1 MLTENQV
8 LQQGRYRIINRLGQ
22 NGIGEGYQAYDNVL
36 ETNVLLKEIQ
46 VSLNKVTTA
55 AQMET
60 LKLAFTDEA
69 EFLQEIR
76 HDALLHVRNYFSEI
90 DRQYLVMELVDGND
104 LSELL
109 EKKQSP
115 FAVEQVTNWADQ
127 LLDALNYL
135 HTRMPPVVHRDVKPQ
150 NIKLTSDGKIKLF
163 AFGIARH
170 SDAKLNAT
178 IRNQCF
184 DAANLHYLPLEHI
197 WEGLDTASRKVI
209 TNSYDEKSQKVLEK
223 PADAQSDIYALGAT
237 LYHLLTNKLPVDAL
251 ERTIEILEGN
261 PDPLPTPHQLNA
273 DVPAEVSD
281 VLMKALEIK
290 RENRFSSAVIMRQVL
305 RTAFAKIKE
314 RETAETKKQEE
325 TVAQQNRLAEEKR
338 LEQERR
344 QVEQEKLRIE
354 AEQKR
359 LAQQQQLVE
368 QKRLEVEAEQK
379 RQAELVQ
386 QQLREAEAQRLLA
399 ERRAAEAEK
408 RLLEKEADVV
418 LNFEDSDE
426 DFLQIPEMESH
437 APDVVAYSA
446 ATQAADA
453 GEEFGGLFAS
463 QQTENKSFKSM
474 AMVAV
479 VLLMLAGAGFGVWN
493 FVLSKP
499 AESTQTVSS
508 GGTDKPVESAPANSS
523 QTATV
528 ENIAATETP
537 AATLP
542 ATQEVTETSTNSPA
556 LKNKPVVAPQ
566 PKNPNAPVPV
576 KATPAPQKKAVTV
589 DDLIGD
595 N

>member
-76 HDALLHVRNYFSEI
+76 HESLLHVRNYFSEI

-135 HTRMPPVVHRDVKPQ
+135 HTRMPPVIHRDVKPQ

-163 AFGIARH
+163 AFGIAKH
-170 SDAKLNAT
+170 ADAKLNAT

-273 DVPAEVSD
+273 DVPTEVSD
-281 VLMKALEIK
+281 VLMKSLEIK

-314 RETAETKKQEE
+314 RETAETKKHEE

-359 LAQQQQLVE
+359 LAQEQQLVE
-368 QKRLEVEAEQK
+368 QKRLEVEAGQK

-399 ERRAAEAEK
+399 EQRAAEAEK
-408 RLLEKEADVV
+408 RLLEKDADVV

-426 DFLQIPEMESH
+426 DFLQIPEMESR

-446 ATQAADA
+446 AAQADA
-453 GEEFGGLFAS
+453 GEEFGGLFAA
-463 QQTENKSFKSM
+463 QQPENKSFKRM
-474 AMVAV
+474 AAVAV
-479 VLLMLAGAGFGVWN
+479 ILLMLAGAGFGVWN

-499 AESTQTVSS
+499 AESNQITSS
-508 GGTDKPVESAPANSS
+508 GSADKPAENAPATSS

-528 ENIAATETP
+528 QNIATTETP
-537 AATLP
+537 AA
-542 ATQEVTETSTNSPA
+542 QEVIEPSTNSPA
-556 LKNKPVVAPQ
+556 LKNKTIVAPQ
-566 PKNPNAPVPV
+566 TKKPNVPVPV

>member
-46 VSLNKVTTA
+46 VSLNKVTTP
-55 AQMET
+55 AQLET

-69 EFLQEIR
+69 EFLKEIR

-104 LSELL
+104 LGELL
-109 EKKQSP
+109 KEKKSP
-115 FAVEQVTNWADQ
+115 FAVEHVTNWADQ

-135 HTRMPPVVHRDVKPQ
+135 HTRMPPVIHRDVKPQ

-163 AFGIARH
+163 AFGIAARA
-170 SDAKLNAT
+170 DAKLNAT

-251 ERTIEILEGN
+251 ERTIEILEGK
-261 PDPLPTPHQLNA
+261 PDPLPTPSQLNA
-273 DVPAEVSD
+273 DVPPEISD

-314 RETAETKKQEE
+314 RETTEAKKQEE
-325 TVAQQNRLAEEKR
+325 SAAQQNRMAEEKR
-338 LEQERR
+338 LEQER
-344 QVEQEKLRIE
+344 QKVEQEKLRIE

-359 LAQQQQLVE
+359 LAEQQQIIE

-386 QQLREAEAQRLLA
+386 KQLREAEALRLLA
-399 ERRAAEAEK
+399 EKRAAEAEK
-408 RLLEKEADVV
+408 RLLEKDADVV
-418 LNFEDSDE
+418 LAFEDSDE
-426 DFLQIPEMESH
+426 DFLQIPEMESR

-446 ATQAADA
+446 AAQADA
-453 GEEFGGLFAS
+453 GEEFDGLFAS
-463 QQTENKSFKSM
+463 QQPEKKSFKSI
-474 AMVAV
+474 AAVAV
-479 VLLMLAGAGFGVWN
+479 ILLTLGGAGFGVWN

-499 AESTQTVSS
+499 AESNQAISS
-508 GGTDKPVESAPANSS
+508 GSADKPAESAPAIST

-528 ENIAATETP
+528 QNIETTTETAETP
-537 AATLP
+537 ATAP
-542 ATQEVTETSTNSPA
+542 QEALETSTNSPA
-556 LKNKPVVAPQ
+556 LKNKPIAAPQ
-566 PKNPNAPVPV
+566 IKKQNVPVPV